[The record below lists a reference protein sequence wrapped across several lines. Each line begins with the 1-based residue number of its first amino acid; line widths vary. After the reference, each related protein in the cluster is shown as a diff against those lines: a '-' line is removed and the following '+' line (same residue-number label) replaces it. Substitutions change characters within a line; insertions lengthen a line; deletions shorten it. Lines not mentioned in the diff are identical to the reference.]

1 MNSKVLTLSLVMAVL
16 AVFFVS
22 SYVGSMEEET
32 KKKFG
37 TEVLVLT
44 AKRDVKEMETLNETA
59 FELKSIPKTF
69 LEPASVFYEKKDK
82 DDKEVTKSI
91 KSLSGAVAVVPI
103 KKGEQI
109 TFNKFT
115 EPSIRTGLAPQI
127 TPGRRAVSVPVNET
141 SGVSK
146 LIKPGDRVDL
156 LAVIDTGGGKQSKV
170 AKTILQDV
178 VVLSVGRNVTNNVPR
193 LVEVDTQS
201 GKEKIRSLTEDSNF
215 ASVTLEVE
223 PMQAQALALVMAS
236 GDSALSLSL
245 RNNDDSERTNLSPTG
260 FNDIMGGDM
269 SRGLAGKR

>member
-1 MNSKVLTLSLVMAVL
+1 MNNKVLTLSIVMAIL
-16 AVFFVS
+16 AVFFVQAYVS
-22 SYVGSMEEET
+22 SVEEET

-37 TEVLVLT
+37 TEVLVVI
-44 AKRDVKEMETLNETA
+44 AKRDVKEMETLNETS
-59 FELKSIPKTF
+59 FELKLIPKRF
-69 LEPASVFYEKKDK
+69 LEPASVFFEKKEE
-82 DDKEVTKSI
+82 DKEVTKSV
-91 KSLSGAVAVVPI
+91 KSLTGAVAVVPI

-127 TPGRRAVSVPVNET
+127 TPGRRAVAIAVNET

-156 LAVIDTGGGKQSKV
+156 LAVIDPGGGKQNKI

-193 LVEVDTQS
+193 IVEIDSQT

-223 PMQAQALALVMAS
+223 PVQAQALALVMAS

-245 RNNDDSERTNLSPTG
+245 RNNDDSERTNLGPTG
-260 FNDIMGGDM
+260 FADVLGGDM